1 MSIQIANK
9 DNFQDL
15 ISGDFVVVDFW
26 GTTCVP
32 CKVFSKILEDI
43 EAEIPFLNIVKL
55 NTTENPEIAAE
66 YDITAVP
73 TIHFYKDG
81 RLVEQHIGVMQ
92 PQEVKDV
99 IAQHMYS

>member
-1 MSIQIANK
+1 MAIQNADK
-9 DNFQDL
+9 SNFKDL
-15 ISGDFVVVDFW
+15 IAQDFVVVDFY

-32 CKVFSKILEDI
+32 CKLFSRILEDI

-55 NTTENPEIAAE
+55 NTTENPEIAQE
-66 YDITAVP
+66 YGIAAVP

-81 RLVEQHIGVMQ
+81 QLVASHVGVMQ

-99 IAQHMYS
+99 VAQYMYT

>member
-1 MSIQIANK
+1 MAIQNADK
-9 DNFQDL
+9 SNFKDL
-15 ISGDFVVVDFW
+15 IAQDFVIADFY

-32 CKVFSKILEDI
+32 CKLFSRILEDI

-66 YDITAVP
+66 LDIHAVP

-81 RLVEQHIGVMQ
+81 ALVDSHVGVMQ
-92 PQEVKDV
+92 PQAVKDV
-99 IAQHMYS
+99 IARYMYA